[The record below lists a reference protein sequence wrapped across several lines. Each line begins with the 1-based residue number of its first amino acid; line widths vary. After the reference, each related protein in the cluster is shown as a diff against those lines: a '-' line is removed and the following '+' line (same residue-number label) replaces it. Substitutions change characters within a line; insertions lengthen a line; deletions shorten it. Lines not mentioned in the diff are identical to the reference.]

1 MTSWQYIK
9 FHRAAVVQSPRCCP
23 TLCNPMDCSTP
34 GLPVLHHL
42 PKFAQVHVY
51 CITLVLYK
59 TRSCSA
65 TVIDFCVL
73 ILTVSQ
79 NLLKISLQ
87 ETLYAVVEFDNLKK
101 IFVLPNSHLLA
112 GERDSGEV
120 ISSLWAEASK
130 WGENIP
136 QTLMM
141 FLQNYQLH
149 FEDAETEIETSVCY
163 KIYWTWTWICMTPK
177 LYTILT
183 PWWIKYWELRRW
195 GSLCGKDHSFPMG
208 NSVAKCVHSFGIFV
222 IIRLNWVEAELAS
235 KSFYLIK
242 GSFAKSL
249 PVFYLF

>member
-1 MTSWQYIK
+1 MCLKLGVFVSLGRVKSPQNQSSPQLWVRLGWRWGMTSWQYIK
-9 FHRAAVVQSPRCCP
+9 FHRAAVVQSPCCCP

-34 GLPVLHHL
+34 GLRVLHHL

-51 CITLVLYK
+51 CIALFPYK

-65 TVIDFCVL
+65 AVIDFCVL

-79 NLLKISLQ
+79 KLLKISLQ

-141 FLQNYQLH
+141 LLQNYQLH
-149 FEDAETEIETSVCY
+149 FEDAETEI
-163 KIYWTWTWICMTPK
+163 
-177 LYTILT
+177 
-183 PWWIKYWELRRW
+183 
-195 GSLCGKDHSFPMG
+195 
-208 NSVAKCVHSFGIFV
+208 
-222 IIRLNWVEAELAS
+222 
-235 KSFYLIK
+235 
-242 GSFAKSL
+242 
-249 PVFYLF
+249 